1 MHHFLCP
8 ASLRSAL
15 SVAALLML
23 LYHQERMPSESL
35 FKKFKHNLREV
46 FFCDVWLSLQISAY
60 AKLSKALSSFPCIQ
74 KHFSLKKLSFLYS
87 ILCFRIVGG
96 SILAE
101 RVFVLFVFTSIP
113 NGDCRGRFY
122 SLPCPKVLL
131 RKSDHEW
138 IPSVRFYWAGFPFSL
153 SKNWNFSLM
162 LQSTLKICP
171 QENQWTSV

>member
-60 AKLSKALSSFPCIQ
+60 AKLSKALSSFLCIQ
-74 KHFSLKKLSFLYS
+74 SALGSGIERNFVSFWL
-87 ILCFRIVGG
+87 
-96 SILAE
+96 LAE
-101 RVFVLFVFTSIP
+101 KVHFEPWTFLWLHWLFRRRCSVTGVETEAGGVNVCSLMVNSSLLNSRAPPCTSQFMSIP
-113 NGDCRGRFY
+113 KAW
-122 SLPCPKVLL
+122 CPSHW
-131 RKSDHEW
+131 R
-138 IPSVRFYWAGFPFSL
+138 
-153 SKNWNFSLM
+153 
-162 LQSTLKICP
+162 
-171 QENQWTSV
+171 